1 MFFARTMETATRPNL
16 FADAWAELRRRK
28 VVRAGA
34 TYAVV
39 AWVVLQLGEITFQ
52 PLGLPERTL
61 TWTILAAILGF
72 PLVLVISWF
81 YDIGPEGFTRD
92 RSRASRAGAL
102 SAVLLVLVTVVALGS
117 WLVQVYSD
125 TAEAELA
132 TATVDTLATRAPDN
146 SVAVLPFKDMS
157 PAGDQAHLADGI
169 AEELLDRL
177 ARIPQ
182 LRVAARTS
190 SFAVVEADV
199 KEIGRVLEVRWV
211 LEGSVR
217 KSGGRLRITAQLIDA
232 SNGYHQW
239 SETYDRE
246 EGDLFALQDEVS
258 IAIVEQL
265 SVLIPNAAP
274 ADAQG
279 SQGDSSDSIA
289 HEAFLRGRQLWRLR
303 TPASLDEAETL
314 LRQAV
319 QRDPQFAKAW
329 AALADTLL
337 LQADYGR
344 RPVSEAIELA
354 EPAAVR
360 AVTLAPRLGEAW
372 ASVGLLRLS
381 AGQLPAAERSLRQA
395 IALDPRYEMAPTWLA
410 VVLGRTG
417 QNEEKEKVLRQA
429 LQLNPL
435 EPVTNSNLANALAE
449 RGLFDEAEAQ
459 LQNVLAV
466 TPNDALLLRSL
477 SELQGNRG
485 ELALSLASARAAH
498 ATDPDAPANIRT
510 LVLTLIRL
518 RALDEAQQ
526 HVLQL
531 PDESDARLELLQ
543 LISLHSQHPQ
553 WLDALRQRVVELD
566 PAARANL
573 SGLFKLSAWACIV
586 TGHDDQALALLR
598 QLPLPDEPRSPHDL
612 EDASLLAALDAD
624 SALGDAQALER
635 WRARAVRAAETKST
649 PGAGNLTT
657 ASIHAMIGDHDT
669 AMQQMRIA
677 VEGGVA
683 DAAMLR
689 ADPRWRG
696 LHQAP
701 EFRDATARMD
711 ARLAEQQRRAGL
723 ESPVP

>member
-1 MFFARTMETATRPNL
+1 METAAPANL

-34 TYAVV
+34 TYALV
-39 AWVVLQLGEITFQ
+39 AWVVLQLGEITFE
-52 PLGLPERTL
+52 PLGLPERAL

-81 YDIGPEGFTRD
+81 YDLGPHGLTRD
-92 RSRASRAGAL
+92 RSRASRAGAV
-102 SAVLLVLVTVVALGS
+102 SAIALVLITVGAS
-117 WLVQVYSD
+117 AYWLAQVYAPVTD
-125 TAEAELA
+125 AQALL
-132 TATVDTLATRAPDN
+132 TATPPDTSASQAPPN
-146 SVAVLPFKDMS
+146 SIAVLPFKDMS
-157 PAGDQAHLADGI
+157 PATDQAHLADGI

-199 KEIGRVLEVRWV
+199 KEIGRLLDVRWV

-265 SVLIPNAAP
+265 SVLIPNATP
-274 ADAQG
+274 ADAQA
-279 SQGDSSDSIA
+279 SEGDSNDPIA
-289 HEAFLRGRQLWRLR
+289 HEAFLRGRQLWRQR

-466 TPNDALLLRSL
+466 TPKDALLLRSL
-477 SELQGNRG
+477 AELQGNRG
-485 ELALSLASARAAH
+485 ELAQSLASARAAH
-498 ATDPDAPANIRT
+498 ATDPAAPANIRT
-510 LVLTLIRL
+510 LVLALIRL
-518 RALDEAQQ
+518 RALDEAQR
-526 HVLQL
+526 HVESL
-531 PDESDARLELLQ
+531 PEASDARLELLQ
-543 LISLHSQHPQ
+543 LISLYGERPQ
-553 WLDALRQRVVELD
+553 WLDALRRRVIDVD
-566 PAARANL
+566 PAARPNL
-573 SGLFKLSAWACIV
+573 AGLFKLSAWASIV
-586 TGHDDQALALLR
+586 TGHQDQALALLR
-598 QLPLPDEPRSPHDL
+598 QVPLPEEPRSAHDL
-612 EDASLLAALDAD
+612 EDASLLAALDAEEQ
-624 SALGDAQALER
+624 LGDAQARAR
-635 WRARAVRAAETKST
+635 WRARTLDTNETKSAHF
-649 PGAGNLTT
+649 AGNVTT
-657 ASIHAMIGDHDT
+657 ASIHAMLGEHET
-669 AMQQMRIA
+669 ALQLLQLA
-677 VEGGVA
+677 VEGGFT
-683 DAAMLR
+683 DAAILR
-689 ADPRWRG
+689 VDPRWRG
-696 LHQAP
+696 LQDAP
-701 EFRDATARMD
+701 AFRDALAQMD
-711 ARLAEQQRRAGL
+711 ANLAEQRRKAGL
-723 ESPVP
+723 EAPTP